1 MGAALV
7 LCATLF
13 FKGLRANL
21 APVTKHVQ
29 LLVCLAVLVGC
40 GKPTEGPER
49 VAYDYL
55 NALLTPETR
64 TRMANLLSTLTRTRD
79 LIVKHY
85 PASKRAVALEAA
97 GVAQLKDAGTP
108 EALFAKL
115 IGLAGAPANMGGIA
129 RFAMRPKETLKSE
142 NVTNVRT
149 WGGDNVELVQV
160 ADRWHVALSADD
172 HSRLQKIEAMAE
184 RNLSRVDK
192 AVDSVKSQKFGSSQK

>member
-1 MGAALV
+1 
-7 LCATLF
+7 
-13 FKGLRANL
+13 
-21 APVTKHVQ
+21 

-55 NALLTPETR
+55 NAVAARDAEAVYALLTPETR